1 MACHGK
7 QFIVSLR
14 RDIFTYFLF
23 LYLSLSLHF
32 LLIWILHLSS
42 LGFDNLPVKFQ
53 ICSCQDLGSDVSIP
67 FPPPIQTLSRPGPV
81 CLPRLDNIGHI
92 QDSMPYTILF
102 SSKRGDLKSWNC
114 LVIIF
119 WLKVSSNTLLL
130 GTSFSFRDQAG
141 AYLKV
146 LTFLLPAR
154 AQGEFSSVFS
164 VS

>member
-23 LYLSLSLHF
+23 VCLSVSLHF
-32 LLIWILHLSS
+32 LLFWILHLSS

-67 FPPPIQTLSRPGPV
+67 FPPLIQTLSRPGPV

-92 QDSMPYTILF
+92 QDSMAIYYPLLIKERRLEELELSGDHILV
-102 SSKRGDLKSWNC
+102 KS
-114 LVIIF
+114 F
-119 WLKVSSNTLLL
+119 
-130 GTSFSFRDQAG
+130 Q
-141 AYLKV
+141 
-146 LTFLLPAR
+146 
-154 AQGEFSSVFS
+154 
-164 VS
+164 